1 MKHFFTLIIAVFIVV
16 LQGCN
21 SKPKVTNESLQG
33 TWTCFEYTISGE
45 GISPQMEAQSKEVA
59 LMNSYTF
66 TGDTLTI
73 GNEFFSIG
81 TTFTISSDAK
91 EIMYKAIGYKDVP
104 PGTFVVHDFTGEVL
118 IIQEIQNGITATN
131 FLQKK
136 KE

>member
-1 MKHFFTLIIAVFIVV
+1 
-16 LQGCN
+16 
-21 SKPKVTNESLQG
+21 
-33 TWTCFEYTISGE
+33 E